1 MTLDQHPAPPHRRW
15 TPAQL
20 FALVFGVVY
29 LAVAVGGFAVNGGLH
44 DFAGMHMGEKLLVFA
59 VNPLHDVIHLVLALG
74 WLAAVPRHRTA
85 RLADLVIGVVLG
97 LVTVLGFV
105 GGMGVLGMSGIA
117 DPDNFLHLATA
128 TLALY
133 FGSVAAERAPT
144 ADDVVLEGTAA
155 PR

>member
-1 MTLDQHPAPPHRRW
+1 VTLDPHPAPAGRRW

-29 LAVAVGGFAVNGGLH
+29 LAAAVGGFVVNGGVH
-44 DFAGMHMGEKLLVFA
+44 DFAGMHHGEKLLIFA

-74 WLAAVPRHRTA
+74 WLVAVPWHRTA
-85 RLADLVIGVVLG
+85 RLANLVIGVTLG

-105 GGMGVLGMSGIA
+105 GGMGMLGMVGIA

-133 FGSVAAERAPT
+133 FGAVAAERSDDADLAPP
-144 ADDVVLEGTAA
+144 ERTAA
-155 PR
+155 PL